1 MADHSSSC
9 VDEME
14 PSALDFPLMIPKS
27 FIKFLAI
34 CVSVAGL
41 IGTGCGPKQEAESES
56 RGLIG
61 VSLLTLQNPFFKVIG
76 DTIEKEAA
84 IHGYKVEV
92 VSGDQDAKKQYD
104 QVQDFIVKKASAI
117 VLSPCDS
124 KAVVTAIQAANKAGI
139 PVFTVDIPCN
149 EPGVEIVS
157 QIATDNYLGGKM
169 AGEAMVEV
177 LGGSGGKVLVL
188 DHNMVESCQL
198 RVKGFQE
205 IVDKHNAS
213 SDKKIEVA
221 ATLPSGG
228 ARDVGFKSTEDAMQ
242 SHPDLKAVF
251 AINDP
256 SALGAYAALKKA
268 GVEKQVTIIG
278 FDGQPEGKKAILEG
292 KIYADPIQFPDK
304 MGVEI
309 VNSIVAHSKG
319 ESVPAEN
326 LIAPALYKKEDAEKD
341 PALKSGE

>member
-1 MADHSSSC
+1 
-9 VDEME
+9 ME
-14 PSALDFPLMIPKS
+14 
-27 FIKFLAI
+27 LAI
-34 CVSVAGL
+34 AGVLIAILLFCVSKILPRISAYGEKLDEKEQKRLEEVRL
-41 IGTGCGPKQEAESES
+41 VREEERKRRLEES
-56 RGLIG
+56 R
-61 VSLLTLQNPFFKVIG
+61 
-76 DTIEKEAA
+76 E
-84 IHGYKVEV
+84 
-92 VSGDQDAKKQYD
+92 
-104 QVQDFIVKKASAI
+104 
-117 VLSPCDS
+117 
-124 KAVVTAIQAANKAGI
+124 QADL
-139 PVFTVDIPCN
+139 FYSD
-149 EPGVEIVS
+149 
-157 QIATDNYLGGKM
+157 L
-169 AGEAMVEV
+169 
-177 LGGSGGKVLVL
+177 
-188 DHNMVESCQL
+188 
-198 RVKGFQE
+198 QE